1 MTEHTVNVSI
11 DDDIASIILDR
22 AEVRNALNRDTMV
35 QLRDAAL
42 AVSDK
47 DQVRAVIIRA
57 EGTDFSVGA
66 DLKEVS
72 VMEPGGSL
80 LRARRDA
87 ELGQKLLTAIRE
99 IHQPTICAVQ
109 GIATGGG
116 ACIAAACDF
125 RIAVT
130 DARLGLGEVKVGICL
145 LYTSPSPRD
154 RYGSRMPSSA

>member
-1 MTEHTVNVSI
+1 MTDHTVKVSI

-72 VMEPGGSL
+72 VMEPV
-80 LRARRDA
+80 AR
-87 ELGQKLLTAIRE
+87 
-99 IHQPTICAVQ
+99 
-109 GIATGGG
+109 
-116 ACIAAACDF
+116 
-125 RIAVT
+125 
-130 DARLGLGEVKVGICL
+130 
-145 LYTSPSPRD
+145 Y
-154 RYGSRMPSSA
+154 

>member
-1 MTEHTVNVSI
+1 MTDHTVNVSI

-72 VMEPGGSL
+72 VMELGGSL

-87 ELGQKLLTAIRE
+87 ELGQKLLLSL
-99 IHQPTICAVQ
+99 IHI
-109 GIATGGG
+109 
-116 ACIAAACDF
+116 
-125 RIAVT
+125 
-130 DARLGLGEVKVGICL
+130 
-145 LYTSPSPRD
+145 
-154 RYGSRMPSSA
+154 